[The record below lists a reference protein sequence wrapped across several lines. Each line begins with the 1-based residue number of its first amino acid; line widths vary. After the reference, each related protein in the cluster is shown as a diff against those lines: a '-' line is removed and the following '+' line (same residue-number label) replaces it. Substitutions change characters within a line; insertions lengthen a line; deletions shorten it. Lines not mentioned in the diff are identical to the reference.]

1 MAFAVYFDEI
11 ASINTEGTPSEGIP
25 IESWLSPLVHEPRDL
40 SHLHN
45 LDNWCHSL
53 SYGID
58 QRGFAYQRHP
68 IVWFR
73 RTSDHGITS
82 SFAISAHLDSRKSFW
97 P

>member
-45 LDNWCHSL
+45 LDNKTW
-53 SYGID
+53 
-58 QRGFAYQRHP
+58 GF
-68 IVWFR
+68 
-73 RTSDHGITS
+73 GITWE
-82 SFAISAHLDSRKSFW
+82 LL
-97 P
+97 